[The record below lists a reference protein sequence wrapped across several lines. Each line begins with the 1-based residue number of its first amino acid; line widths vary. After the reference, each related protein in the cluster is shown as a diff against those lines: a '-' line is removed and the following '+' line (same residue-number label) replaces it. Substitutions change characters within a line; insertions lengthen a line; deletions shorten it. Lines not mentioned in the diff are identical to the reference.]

1 MTRAVTRRT
10 FLAKVAA
17 GGAAGVAA
25 PLRWDR
31 GRLARTQ
38 AAAVGM
44 RVAGGTP
51 AVPGVGAG
59 GAKVVL
65 LGTKGG
71 PRVNRGRANPSNLVT
86 AAGRS
91 YVVDCGY
98 GVIRQLV
105 EAGVEAHEVRTI
117 LVTHNHSD
125 HVLELGPLVYSAWAG
140 GLREPVEV
148 WGPPPISKIVA
159 GFLDSLSYDIDIR
172 MEDEGRPD
180 LRKLVRVHEFEAPVS
195 PSTVFEHD
203 GLRVSAVRVRHPP
216 ITHAYAYRFDAPD
229 RSIVLSGDTTYSP
242 ELIALASGADVLVH
256 EVMHLGG
263 VGRLLARVPNAATLR
278 KHLIDSHTT
287 TEQVGRVAVE
297 ARVKTLV
304 LSHLVPGDDPSI
316 TDAMWTEDVRKNF
329 QGEIIVGRDL
339 MTI

>member
-1 MTRAVTRRT
+1 MILPITRRA
-10 FLAKVAA
+10 FLSSAA
-17 GGAAGVAA
+17 ACATAGIAA
-25 PLRWDR
+25 P
-31 GRLARTQ
+31 GET
-38 AAAVGM
+38 
-44 RVAGGTP
+44 
-51 AVPGVGAG
+51 
-59 GAKVVL
+59 KVVL

-71 PRVNRGRANPSNLVT
+71 PRVNRGRANPSNLVIS
-86 AAGRS
+86 AGRS

-105 EAGVEAHEVRTI
+105 ETGVEAHEVGTI
-117 LVTHNHSD
+117 LITHNHSD
-125 HVLELGPLVYSAWAG
+125 HMLELGPLVYSAWAG
-140 GLREPVEV
+140 GRREPVEV
-148 WGPPPISKIVA
+148 WGPPPIAKIVA
-159 GFLDSLSYDIDIR
+159 NFLDSLAYDIDIR

-180 LRKLVRVHEFEAPVS
+180 LRKLVRVHEFEAPIA
-195 PSTVFEHD
+195 PSGNLFPTVFERD
-203 GLRVSAVRVRHPP
+203 GLRLSAVRVRHSP

-242 ELIALASGADVLVH
+242 ELIALASGTDVLVH

-263 VGRLLARVPNAATLR
+263 LDRLLARIPNATTLR
-278 KHLIDSHTT
+278 KHLVGSHTT
-287 TEQVGRVAVE
+287 TEQLGRVAAE

-329 QGEIIVGRDL
+329 LGEIIVGRDL